1 MSRAAHLKKPRRG
14 FFARRTIRRA
24 DVVRIHPPSES
35 GFAAKKTDI
44 RRFRTKPAAL
54 PHPAF
59 DGRKKPL
66 KKKVKNS

>member
-1 MSRAAHLKKPRRG
+1 MQSKAAGSAAYL
-14 FFARRTIRRA
+14 ANI
-24 DVVRIHPPSES
+24 
-35 GFAAKKTDI
+35 FAAKKTDI
-44 RRFRTKPAAL
+44 RRFRTKPSTL